1 MTVSSMI
8 AIIIVFVV
16 IIVIIAFC
24 YKKMRNAKEKALKE
38 KDRFELVEVS
48 H

>member
-1 MTVSSMI
+1 MI
-8 AIIIVFVV
+8 AIIILFVV

-24 YKKMRNAKEKALKE
+24 YKKMRVKALKE